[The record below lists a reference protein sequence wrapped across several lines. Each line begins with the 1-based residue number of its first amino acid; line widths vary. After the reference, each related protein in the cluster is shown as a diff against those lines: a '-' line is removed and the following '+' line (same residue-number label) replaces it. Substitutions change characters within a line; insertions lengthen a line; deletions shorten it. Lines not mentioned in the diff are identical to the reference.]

1 MRDIIDMR
9 SSVVERGSVVE
20 FEQRFS
26 VGVPT
31 VLTLLKGTN
40 QIQRCKRTCRTLKR
54 VCSVIL
60 TLCELTC
67 CFPFGLG

>member
-26 VGVPT
+26 VSVPT
-31 VLTLLKGTN
+31 VLTLLEGTN
-40 QIQRCKRTCRTLKR
+40 QIQRCKRTCTILKR
-54 VCSVIL
+54 VFSLIL
-60 TLCELTC
+60 TLKELTC

>member
-26 VGVPT
+26 VAVPT
-31 VLTLLKGTN
+31 VFTLLEGTN
-40 QIQRCKRTCRTLKR
+40 QIQRCKRTCATLKR
-54 VCSVIL
+54 VFNVML
-60 TLCELTC
+60 TLSELTC